1 MNSVDNLKSTQLRKV
16 FRIYKFRHLQS
27 FDIFGVRQGLCFE
40 FKILGQFWKLE
51 IFTVALG
58 PPVSDLGK
66 LFTVPTGTGPAP
78 THSAAGHH
86 TTTMLTP
93 VWCLCAGGRRPT
105 WAPALSPCDSGQEQT
120 PTTFPLL
127 LMHASS
133 PLCSTSL
140 PPHAVSTHHLQP
152 PPGSHCVIQSSNDLC
167 HILLVV

>member
-16 FRIYKFRHLQS
+16 FIIYKFRHLQS

-78 THSAAGHH
+78 THSTAGHH

-120 PTTFPLL
+120 PTFPLL
-127 LMHASS
+127 LTHASS

-140 PPHAVSTHHLQP
+140 PPHTVSTHHLQP
-152 PPGSHCVIQSSNDLC
+152 PPGSHCVVQSSNDLC